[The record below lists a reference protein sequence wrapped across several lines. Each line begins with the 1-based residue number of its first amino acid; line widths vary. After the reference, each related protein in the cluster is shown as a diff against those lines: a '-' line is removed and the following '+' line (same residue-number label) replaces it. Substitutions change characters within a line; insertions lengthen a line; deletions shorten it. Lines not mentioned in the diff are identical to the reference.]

1 MAAMEKAAYAAAK
14 GDNMTPI
21 AVTLLTGFL
30 GAGKTTLLRH
40 ILNEQHG
47 FKIAVIENEFGEVSV
62 DDQLIGDRATQIKTL
77 TNGCI
82 CCTRSNELEDAL
94 LDLLDNRDN
103 GTIHFDRL
111 VIECTGMADPGP
123 IIQTFFSHEILC
135 ERYLLD
141 GVIAL
146 VDAVHADDQM
156 NQFTIAQS
164 QVGYADRILL
174 TKTDVAGDTE
184 KLRERLTRIN
194 ARAPIY
200 TVIHGDIDLSQLFN
214 TNGFMLEENVTSKPR
229 FHFMA
234 DKQNDVSSIVV
245 ELDYPVDISD
255 VSRVMENLL
264 LDFADKLLRYKGMLW
279 IDGEPNRL
287 LFQGVQRLYS
297 ADWDRPWADE
307 TPHSTMVFIGLALP
321 EEEIRAA
328 FASLKK

>member
-1 MAAMEKAAYAAAK
+1 
-14 GDNMTPI
+14 MTPI

-47 FKIAVIENEFGEVSV
+47 LKIAVIENEFGEVSV
-62 DDQLIGDRATQIKTL
+62 DDRLIGDRATQIKTL

-94 LDLLDNRDN
+94 LDLLDNLDN
-103 GTIHFDRL
+103 GAISFDRL

-123 IIQTFFSHEILC
+123 IIQTFFSHDVLC

-146 VDAVHADDQM
+146 VDAVHADEQM

-184 KLRERLTRIN
+184 KLRQRLTRIN
-194 ARAPIY
+194 ARTPVY
-200 TVIHGDIDLSQLFN
+200 TVTHGDIDLAQLFN
-214 TNGFMLEENVTSKPR
+214 TNGFMLEENITSKPR

-245 ELDYPVDISD
+245 ELDYPVEIGA

-297 ADWDRPWADE
+297 ADWDKSWGDE
-307 TPHSTMVFIGLALP
+307 KPHSTLVFIGIQLP
-321 EEEIRAA
+321 EDEIRAA
-328 FASLKK
+328 FAGLKN

>member
-1 MAAMEKAAYAAAK
+1 MA
-14 GDNMTPI
+14 PI

-47 FKIAVIENEFGEVSV
+47 FKIAVIENEFGEVAV

-94 LDLLDNRDN
+94 LD
-103 GTIHFDRL
+103 
-111 VIECTGMADPGP
+111 GMADPGP

-146 VDAVHADDQM
+146 VDAVHADQQM

-174 TKTDVAGDTE
+174 TKTDVAGDSD
-184 KLRERLTRIN
+184 KLRERLARIN
-194 ARAPIY
+194 ARAPVY
-200 TVIHGDIDLSQLFN
+200 TVVHGDIDLSQLFN
-214 TNGFMLEENVTSKPR
+214 TSGFMLEENVVSSVPR
-229 FHFMA
+229 FHFIA
-234 DKQNDVSSIVV
+234 DKQNDVASIVV
-245 ELDYPVDISD
+245 ELDYPVDISE

-264 LDFADKLLRYKGMLW
+264 LSFAEQLMRYKGMLW

-297 ADWDRPWADE
+297 ADWDRPWGDE
-307 TPHSTMVFIGLALP
+307 APHSTLVFIGINLP

-328 FASLKK
+328 FAGLRK

>member
-1 MAAMEKAAYAAAK
+1 MA
-14 GDNMTPI
+14 PI

-47 FKIAVIENEFGEVSV
+47 FKIAVIENEFGEVAV

-94 LDLLDNRDN
+94 LDLLDSRDR
-103 GTIHFDRL
+103 GDIDFDRL

-146 VDAVHADDQM
+146 VDAVHADQQM

-174 TKTDVAGDTE
+174 TKTDVAGDSDR
-184 KLRERLTRIN
+184 LRERLARIN
-194 ARAPIY
+194 ARATVY
-200 TVIHGDIDLSQLFN
+200 TVIQGDIDLSQLYN
-214 TNGFMLEENVTSKPR
+214 TSGIMHE
-229 FHFMA
+229 
-234 DKQNDVSSIVV
+234 
-245 ELDYPVDISD
+245 
-255 VSRVMENLL
+255 
-264 LDFADKLLRYKGMLW
+264 
-279 IDGEPNRL
+279 
-287 LFQGVQRLYS
+287 
-297 ADWDRPWADE
+297 
-307 TPHSTMVFIGLALP
+307 
-321 EEEIRAA
+321 
-328 FASLKK
+328 

>member
-1 MAAMEKAAYAAAK
+1 
-14 GDNMTPI
+14 MTPI

-94 LDLLDNRDN
+94 LDLLDSRDR
-103 GTIHFDRL
+103 GDIAFDRL

-123 IIQTFFSHEILC
+123 IIQTFFSHDVLC

-146 VDAVHADDQM
+146 VDAVHANEQM

-164 QVGYADRILL
+164 QIGYADRILL
-174 TKTDVAGDTE
+174 TKTDVAGDSE
-184 KLRERLTRIN
+184 KLRERLARIN
-194 ARAPIY
+194 ARAPVY
-200 TVIHGDIDLSQLFN
+200 TVVHGDIDLSQLFN
-214 TNGFMLEENVTSKPR
+214 TSGFMLEESVLASQPR
-229 FHFMA
+229 FHFIA

-245 ELDYPVDISD
+245 ELDYPVDISE
-255 VSRVMENLL
+255 V
-264 LDFADKLLRYKGMLW
+264 
-279 IDGEPNRL
+279 
-287 LFQGVQRLYS
+287 
-297 ADWDRPWADE
+297 
-307 TPHSTMVFIGLALP
+307 
-321 EEEIRAA
+321 
-328 FASLKK
+328 

>member
-1 MAAMEKAAYAAAK
+1 
-14 GDNMTPI
+14 MTPI

-146 VDAVHADDQM
+146 VDAIHADDQM

-174 TKTDVAGDTE
+174 TKTDVASDTE

>member
-1 MAAMEKAAYAAAK
+1 
-14 GDNMTPI
+14 MTPI

-47 FKIAVIENEFGEVSV
+47 YKIAVIENEFGEVSV

-82 CCTRSNELEDAL
+82 CCSRSNELESAL
-94 LDLLDNRDN
+94 LDLLDGLDRGD
-103 GTIHFDRL
+103 IAFDRL

-135 ERYLLD
+135 QRYLLD
-141 GVIAL
+141 GVIVL
-146 VDAVHADDQM
+146 VDAVHADGQM
-156 NQFTIAQS
+156 SQFTLAQS

-174 TKTDVAGDTE
+174 TKTDVAGSAE
-184 KLRERLTRIN
+184 ALRERLQRIN

-200 TVIHGDIDLSQLFN
+200 TVTHGDIDLALLFD
-214 TNGFMLEENVTSKPR
+214 TNGFMLEENVVPAKPR

-234 DKQNDVSSIVV
+234 DKQNDISSIVV
-245 ELDYPVDISD
+245 ELDYPVEIGA

-264 LDFADKLLRYKGMLW
+264 LSFAERLLRYKGMLW
-279 IDGEPNRL
+279 IDGQPNRL

-297 ADWDRPWADE
+297 ADWDRPWGDE
-307 TPHSTMVFIGLALP
+307 PPHSTLVFIGVQLP

-328 FASLKK
+328 FAELKTQ

>member
-1 MAAMEKAAYAAAK
+1 
-14 GDNMTPI
+14 MTPI

-174 TKTDVAGDTE
+174 TKTDVASDTE

-245 ELDYPVDISD
+245 ELGYPVDISD

-297 ADWDRPWADE
+297 ADWDRPWGDE

>member
-1 MAAMEKAAYAAAK
+1 
-14 GDNMTPI
+14 MTPI

-82 CCTRSNELEDAL
+82 CCTRSSELEDAL
-94 LDLLDNRDN
+94 LDLLDSRDR
-103 GTIHFDRL
+103 GDIEFDRL

-135 ERYLLD
+135 QRYLLD

-146 VDAVHADDQM
+146 VDAVHANDQM
-156 NQFTIAQS
+156 DQFTIAQS
-164 QVGYADRILL
+164 QIGYADRILL
-174 TKTDVAGDTE
+174 TKTDVAGDSET
-184 KLRERLTRIN
+184 LRERLTRIN

-200 TVIHGDIDLSQLFN
+200 TVTHGDIDLAQLFN

-245 ELDYPVDISD
+245 ELDYPVDISE

-264 LDFADKLLRYKGMLW
+264 LSFADKLLRYKGMLW

-307 TPHSTMVFIGLALP
+307 TPHSTMVFIGIQLP

-328 FASLKK
+328 FSQLKK

>member
-1 MAAMEKAAYAAAK
+1 MA
-14 GDNMTPI
+14 PI

-40 ILNEQHG
+40 ILNERHG
-47 FKIAVIENEFGEVSV
+47 FKIAVIENEFGEVAI
-62 DDQLIGDRATQIKTL
+62 DNQLIGDRATQIKTL
-77 TNGCI
+77 TNSCI

-94 LDLLDNRDN
+94 LDLLDSRDR
-103 GTIHFDRL
+103 GDIAFDRL

-123 IIQTFFSHEILC
+123 IIQTFSHDVLC

-146 VDAVHADDQM
+146 VDAVHADQQM
-156 NQFTIAQS
+156 NQFTIAQP

-174 TKTDVAGDTE
+174 TKTDVAGDSD

-200 TVIHGDIDLSQLFN
+200 NVTHGDIDLNLLFN
-214 TNGFMLEENVTSKPR
+214 TSGFMLEENVVSSKPR

-245 ELDYPVDISD
+245 ELDYPVDISE

-264 LDFADKLLRYKGMLW
+264 LTSAEQLMRYKGMLW

-287 LFQGVQRLYS
+287 LFGGSAAIQRRLGS
-297 ADWDRPWADE
+297 AVGR
-307 TPHSTMVFIGLALP
+307 
-321 EEEIRAA
+321 
-328 FASLKK
+328 